1 MVVVVTGAATGIGAA
16 VCDKVLS
23 EGGCVVGLDLS
34 PSEAAPSERQLRFT
48 CDVRDADLVAEAVA
62 AGADR
67 FGGVDALV
75 NNAGVNAYFDAV
87 SMSEQDWDSVMD
99 VDLRAAWLCVR
110 AVVPHLRRRGGG
122 SIVNI
127 SSIHAR
133 MTTTGMFP
141 YAVAKAG
148 VEGLTR
154 SLALDLARDGIRVN
168 AVAPGWTRTQLV
180 EEWFER
186 QTDATAAE
194 DSVLRAHPLG
204 RIAEPAEVASVVAFA
219 LGAASS
225 AMTGSVLTVDCG
237 LSSRFSVT

>member
-1 MVVVVTGAATGIGAA
+1 
-16 VCDKVLS
+16 
-23 EGGCVVGLDLS
+23 
-34 PSEAAPSERQLRFT
+34 
-48 CDVRDADLVAEAVA
+48 
-62 AGADR
+62 
-67 FGGVDALV
+67 
-75 NNAGVNAYFDAV
+75 
-87 SMSEQDWDSVMD
+87 MSEQDWDSVMD

>member
-16 VCDKVLS
+16 VCDKVLAD
-23 EGGCVVGLDLS
+23 GGSVVGLDLS
-34 PSEAAPSERQLRFT
+34 PSEATHPERDLRLT
-48 CDVRDADLVAEAVA
+48 CDVRDARLVSEAIA
-62 AGADR
+62 AGADH
-67 FGGVDALV
+67 FGRLDALV

-87 SMSEQDWDSVMD
+87 TMTERDWDSVID
-99 VDLRAAWLCVR
+99 VDLKAAWLCVR
-110 AVVPHLRRRGGG
+110 AVVPQLRRRGSG

-133 MTTTGMFP
+133 LTTKGMFP

-154 SLALDLARDGIRVN
+154 SLALDLAEDGIRVN

-180 EEWFER
+180 QEWFER
-186 QTDATAAE
+186 QSDPGAAE
-194 DSVLRAHPLG
+194 HSVLAAHPLG

-219 LGAASS
+219 LGPASS

-237 LSSRFSVT
+237 LSSRFSVE